1 MEDSQR
7 YAYIVVFFARMYMY
21 MYVQMY
27 TAYFITPLP
36 TPTKKTSLLSSLS
49 SVCFCLCLSLSS
61 LSRQS
66 PSSVA
71 DDLPRIAQLQNEI
84 EKRDK
89 ALLQCKKENDALKV
103 KVTTL
108 YNTDTI
114 HVLVNFSI
122 RDLIWLLSCCRKLS
136 RR

>member
-1 MEDSQR
+1 MLCSLHACTCTCTCIR
-7 YAYIVVFFARMYMY
+7 TCMYKCI
-21 MYVQMY
+21 QL
-27 TAYFITPLP
+27 I
-36 TPTKKTSLLSSLS
+36 SLLHSPPPPRKLPSYP
-49 SVCFCLCLSLSS
+49 LCLLSVSVSVSLSS

-114 HVLVNFSI
+114 HVLVNFFI
-122 RDLIWLLSCCRKLS
+122 HDLIWLLSCCRKLS